1 MTNLEGVEARLHLF
15 LTLGLNG
22 VDHPHLRYFSL
33 TTETVRA
40 DRDKFFSSANNRT
53 RIPCTL
59 ARRAIT
65 TLTELRRLQWLS
77 KTIYYP
83 LRLYPPTKHLLV
95 VLSALYLLLIYN
107 PA

>member
-1 MTNLEGVEARLHLF
+1 MICYF
-15 LTLGLNG
+15 LLA
-22 VDHPHLRYFSL
+22 
-33 TTETVRA
+33 TVIRRA
-40 DRDKFFSSANNRT
+40 GIDKFFPLQTIEPRF
-53 RIPCTL
+53 PCTL

-65 TLTELRRLQWLS
+65 VLTELRRLQWLS

-83 LRLYPPTKHLLV
+83 LRLYPPTERLLV